1 MDDWANDKEDR
12 MNTRVNDKKII
23 EWMIRQEV
31 LAEDEF
37 EDEDG
42 SQAKPEQ
49 RNRFRI
55 QLKHKNFFLLQWGP
69 GNSGIVR
76 WQLDSRYDLI
86 KSNEH
91 ET

>member
-1 MDDWANDKEDR
+1 
-12 MNTRVNDKKII
+12 
-23 EWMIRQEV
+23 MIRQEV

-55 QLKHKNFFLLQWGP
+55 QLKHKNFFLLQ
-69 GNSGIVR
+69 
-76 WQLDSRYDLI
+76 
-86 KSNEH
+86 
-91 ET
+91 